1 MPCVLNAA
9 NEIIVEMFLKGVI
22 SFMDIPASIS
32 RVLDKHKSI
41 ANPELEDILEADK
54 WARTEARLIASRVSS

>member
-1 MPCVLNAA
+1 VRSQCRERV
-9 NEIIVEMFLKGVI
+9 IVEMFLKGGI
-22 SFMDIPASIS
+22 TFIEIPECIS